1 MTSYD
6 PTSTA
11 DAASLSGIRF
21 SYDGGATWALDG
33 VDLVIRDGEY
43 VALTGPNGSG
53 KSTLARLVSG
63 LTAPDAGE
71 VTLLGQQVFGRTQT
85 PAGIVFAPNPDA
97 YRAARRGIGAVF
109 QNPEDQIVTTVTQD
123 DVAFGP
129 ENLGVPREEIGRRID
144 ASLRDVGMEAYGS
157 ADPTRMSGGQQ
168 QRIAIADMLAMRP
181 RMLVL
186 DEPTAMLD
194 PAARA
199 EVLRILDSL
208 HASGTTIVH
217 VTHHRDEVLRANRVV
232 RVEAGRIVFVS
243 GSDSSGFSGDRS
255 SVGGVRVSTRSRPLG
270 QAYGR
275 DTHTAHRSLESLES
289 LASLASLASL
299 ESLDSLAM
307 ARSCVAS
314 AQSGDVAVAVS
325 GVSFAY
331 SPDSPAVLR
340 DYSLTVARGETVAI
354 MGSNGAGKST
364 LARLICALDKPDAG
378 SITVDGIPVANARDA
393 GRKPRMLRRADRR
406 RLREVV
412 GFVMQRPERQLFA
425 ETVAEDVAYGPR
437 NQHLGESEVRE
448 RVDWALELLHI
459 EHLADRSP
467 LELSGGQQRLVAI
480 AGVIAC
486 RPRVLVMDEPTA
498 SLDTEATAR
507 IHELV
512 HTLHDQG
519 VTTLIITHSEA
530 EARELAD
537 RIVVMPSHGD
547 NGNPPALAASDQNDG
562 RRSLP
567 LIARLDPRVKMVS
580 FLAMMFTAF
589 AINTP
594 AQLLLGALAV
604 ASVVAAARIR
614 PARLLRS
621 VHMFLA
627 LFVVAGL
634 LNIFFVRS
642 GTILAQLGPIPITD
656 DGVTVAVL
664 YACRFALVIILGA
677 VFLETTTPTSMTDAF
692 GALLSPL
699 QRLGM
704 HTQEIALVMSLAL
717 RFLPTLGNEAK
728 AIADAQAARGG
739 SIETGSPA
747 ERIRAMVATIVPIF
761 AGTLRHA
768 DNLSLALDARCYE
781 EGARRTHWR
790 VMRVAARD
798 IAFLAFAAVYIAVLV
813 TLGLLLPSI

>member
-1 MTSYD
+1 MNPD
-6 PTSTA
+6 PSPTD
-11 DAASLSGIRF
+11 DAANLSGIRF

-33 VDLVIRDGEY
+33 VDITIRNGEY

-53 KSTLARLVSG
+53 KSTLARLVAG

-71 VTLLGQQVFGRTQT
+71 VTLLGHHVFGRAANGTGAAT
-85 PAGIVFAPNPDA
+85 PAFTPHPDE

-109 QNPEDQIVTTVTQD
+109 QNPEDQIVTTVTED

-129 ENLGVPREEIGRRID
+129 ENLGVPREEIGRRIL
-144 ASLRDVGMEAYGS
+144 AALRDVSMEAYRA

-168 QRIAIADMLAMRP
+168 QRVAIADMLAMRP

-194 PAARA
+194 PDARA

-208 HASGTTIVH
+208 HDAGTTIVH
-217 VTHHRDEVLRANRVV
+217 VTHHADEVSRAGRVV
-232 RVEAGRIVFVS
+232 RMKVGRVVSDVATEAAGVI
-243 GSDSSGFSGDRS
+243 SDSSVGRS
-255 SVGGVRVSTRSRPLG
+255 STVGVRASTHSRPFG

-275 DTHTAHRSLESLES
+275 DTHTDLRS
-289 LASLASLASL
+289 LASAGSS
-299 ESLDSLAM
+299 
-307 ARSCVAS
+307 RSV
-314 AQSGDVAVAVS
+314 GDAAIAVNQ
-325 GVSFAY
+325 VSFAY
-331 SPDSPAVLR
+331 SPDSAAVLR
-340 DYSLTVARGETVAI
+340 DFSLEVARGETVAI

-364 LARLICALDKPDAG
+364 LARLVCALDRPDAG
-378 SITVDGIPVANARDA
+378 SITVDGIPVASARD
-393 GRKPRMLRRADRR
+393 GNRRKPRVLRRRDRR
-406 RLREVV
+406 RLRETV

-425 ETVAEDVAYGPR
+425 ETVTEDVAYGPR
-437 NQHLGESEVRE
+437 NQHLNESEVRE
-448 RVDWALELLHI
+448 RVDWALRLLHI
-459 EHLADRSP
+459 EGLAERSP
-467 LELSGGQQRLVAI
+467 LELSGGQQRLAAI

-498 SLDTEATAR
+498 SLDSAATAR

-512 HTLHDQG
+512 RTLHDQG

-547 NGNPPALAASDQNDG
+547 DVRDDQTHDDQAHDDQAHGG
-562 RRSLP
+562 RRSP
-567 LIARLDPRVKMVS
+567 SLIARLDPRVKMVS

-604 ASVVAAARIR
+604 AGVVTAARIR

-634 LNIFFVRS
+634 LNILFVRS
-642 GTILAQLGPIPITD
+642 GTVLARLGPIPITD
-656 DGVTVAVL
+656 DGVTIAVL

-677 VFLETTTPTSMTDAF
+677 VFLETTTPTAMTDAF

-699 QRLGM
+699 RRLGM

-717 RFLPTLGNEAK
+717 RFLPTLGTEAK

-781 EGARRTHWR
+781 EGLHRTHWR
-790 VMRVAARD
+790 VMRVAAHD
-798 IAFLAFAAVYIAVLV
+798 IAFVMFAVAYIAVLIA
-813 TLGLLLPSI
+813 LGVLFPL